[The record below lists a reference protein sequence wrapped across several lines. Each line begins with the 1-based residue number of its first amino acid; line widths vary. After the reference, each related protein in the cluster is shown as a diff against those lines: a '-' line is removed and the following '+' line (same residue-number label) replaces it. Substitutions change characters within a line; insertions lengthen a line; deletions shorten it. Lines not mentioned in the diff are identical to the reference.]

1 MQVALSGVT
10 LRVVHPDP
18 VPTIAAIQKSGC
30 CSLMINKENTPL
42 ALSTISDVERDT
54 GVAKE
59 TLRVWER
66 RYAFPKPLRDPTGER
81 IYPQDQVQK
90 LRLVKRLIDLGYRPS
105 KIIQHSADELKA
117 LTGQAAV
124 VKTTSVPPPELQGYI
139 DLCKSHQMEAL
150 RRKLSQPLL
159 MMGLKSFVIDLVA
172 PLTSLVGEAWASGI
186 LATFEEHLYTE
197 SLTVVMR
204 SAIFAMPQANG
215 NSHGAPRIMLTTLPQ
230 ERHGLGL
237 LMAEAMCVAE
247 GAHCISLGVQTP
259 LIDIVEAAQA
269 QRVDIIALSFSVA
282 MNARQALDG
291 LAELH
296 HRLGGHAELWAGG
309 SNVAL
314 KRRRPPYV
322 RVYALNELQAAIADW
337 RQRH

>member
-1 MQVALSGVT
+1 MTNTVPSQ
-10 LRVVHPDP
+10 P
-18 VPTIAAIQKSGC
+18 VP
-30 CSLMINKENTPL
+30 
-42 ALSTISDVERDT
+42 STISDVERDT

-66 RYAFPKPLRDPTGER
+66 RYDFPQPLRDPNGER
-81 IYPQDQVQK
+81 VYPIEQVHK
-90 LRLVKRLIDLGYRPS
+90 LRLVKRLIDLGFRPG
-105 KIIQHSADELKA
+105 KVIQYSADELQELSGKA
-117 LTGQAAV
+117 AGKGSGPAA
-124 VKTTSVPPPELQGYI
+124 PAPELQTYL

-150 RRKLSQPLL
+150 RRKLSQALL
-159 MMGLKSFVIDLVA
+159 MMGLKSFVIDLVS
-172 PLTSLVGEAWASGI
+172 PLTTLIGEAWASGQ

-215 NSHGAPRIMLTTLPQ
+215 NQLSAPRIMLTTLPQ

-259 LIDIVEAAQA
+259 LLDIVEAARA

-282 MNARQALDG
+282 MNPRQALDG

-296 HRLGGHAELWAGG
+296 TRLAGAAELWAGG
-309 SNVAL
+309 SNAAL

-322 RVYALNELQAAIADW
+322 RVFGLADLAGAIGEWRTRHAAVSAG
-337 RQRH
+337 